1 MISAKLGDRYQIVI
15 PKLVREALH
24 LKAGDR
30 LEIKI
35 VDGTVVMVPQSSQT
49 AKLFGKHR
57 EVWAEENAIDYVRNQ
72 RASWRDLDIFM
83 LSDFD
88 LA

>member
-1 MISAKLGDRYQIVI
+1 MISAKLGDRYQVVI
-15 PKLVREALH
+15 PKPVREALH

-49 AKLFGKHR
+49 ARLFGKHH
-57 EVWAEENAIDYVRNQ
+57 EVWAGEDAIAYVRSE
-72 RASWRDLDIFM
+72 RESWRD
-83 LSDFD
+83 
-88 LA
+88 

>member
-1 MISAKLGDRYQIVI
+1 MITAKLGDRYQVVI

-49 AKLFGKHR
+49 AMLFGKHR
-57 EVWAEENAIDYVRNQ
+57 EVWADQDAVAYVRNE
-72 RASWRDLDIFM
+72 RASWRD
-83 LSDFD
+83 
-88 LA
+88 